1 MGEMAQALQFD
12 VLTPRQV
19 SDEVYGAL
27 RAKILTCQLSPG
39 ERLDVDG
46 IAQQLGVSRTPVK
59 DALSRLSAERLI
71 EIQPRRGTFVS
82 PIRAVQVD
90 EIFAVREALEL
101 KACELLADKLDDDLI
116 DTLRQLNEELAKPKI
131 SLQDNARFDM
141 LFHQLLVE
149 RCGNRRLL
157 ELYNDLNAHLQI
169 ARIHYRSDNW
179 RARLAVARSEHLA
192 IIQAL
197 ENRNVKGAMAALKK
211 HIQSSRDRMVSDIQ
225 AFGKE

>member
-1 MGEMAQALQFD
+1 MAQALQFD

-101 KACELLADKLDDDLI
+101 KACELLAEKLDDDLI

-131 SLQDNARFDM
+131 SLQDNARFD
-141 LFHQLLVE
+141 LQFHQLLVE

-211 HIQSSRDRMVSDIQ
+211 HIQSSRDRMISDIQ